1 MRHYLYTK
9 HTVSQRI
16 GYVYRCS
23 HCGKPLCGAISF
35 QTSVNFDA
43 RSWTQDGAQKKA
55 DKAHYKAAEANHAFM
70 NETIAKAM
78 QGDYRRMNVYS
89 RCSNCGHKEP
99 WQCMWAYSIVKGLL
113 LSIVLITLSVAFA
126 PSLIGKN
133 NFKMFTCIMSL
144 AVIILLVIALL
155 VFLQRQ
161 KMNRLSATLQ
171 KVSLP
176 HFCSFND
183 KNSLAEALKEIG
195 IRQNEEVLSVRQ
207 S

>member
-43 RSWTQDGAQKKA
+43 RSWTKKGAQKKA
-55 DKAHYKAAEANHAFM
+55 DKAHYRAAEANHAFI
-70 NETIAKAM
+70 NSTIAKAM
-78 QGDYRRMNVYS
+78 QGDYRQMNVDS

-99 WQCMWAYSIVKGLL
+99 WQCMGGYSIVKGLL
-113 LSIVLITLSVAFA
+113 LSIVLIILSVTFS
-126 PSLIGKN
+126 PSLINKTVLKI
-133 NFKMFTCIMSL
+133 FKCIMGL
-144 AVIILLVIALL
+144 ALIALLVIALL
-155 VFLQRQ
+155 IFLHRR
-161 KMNRLSATLQ
+161 KMNRFSATLQ
-171 KVSLP
+171 KVSLH

-195 IRQNEEVLSVRQ
+195 LRQNEEVLSVRQ